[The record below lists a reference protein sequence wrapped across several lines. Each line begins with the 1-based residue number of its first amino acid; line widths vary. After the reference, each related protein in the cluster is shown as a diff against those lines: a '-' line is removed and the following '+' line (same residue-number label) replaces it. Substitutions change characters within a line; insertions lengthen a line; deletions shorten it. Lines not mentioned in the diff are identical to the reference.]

1 MTPRTQA
8 GMRRI
13 AATMVMIAAMIALV
27 GCDPRPFFYFLQPF
41 EPTIPPPGPALKG
54 KKIVVLTHATAGT
67 QAEFPGLERDLQRE
81 FIANL
86 KKKTK
91 KITVVEPE
99 KVATWVEGHPKWTD
113 PADAARD
120 FEADMVIF
128 LEIELFQLQ
137 APGDLNVLQGSSKV
151 HIQAFELSPPKNSK
165 GKPIKDQPK
174 ESEAKYDD
182 YQESTFPI
190 RGPVPMDSG
199 VGRGAF
205 KTKFLQVVASECSWH
220 FVEHSQDDVIQDV
233 KFNQR

>member
-13 AATMVMIAAMIALV
+13 AATVVMIAAMIALV

-54 KKIVVLTHATAGT
+54 KKIVVLSHATAGT

-91 KITVVEPE
+91 KITVVEQD
-99 KVATWVEGHPKWTD
+99 KVSTWVEGHPKWTD

-165 GKPIKDQPK
+165 GKPIKDQPM